1 MANAITPL
9 LDVSKTADALACG
22 YGAREIDGLRVAYE
36 SDPRV
41 GCCVYLSKYG
51 ASIDLYGDAEIKEVI
66 RALNLALSRNAAMAT
81 RAAEAA

>member
-1 MANAITPL
+1 MISAIITL
-9 LDVSKTADALACG
+9 LDTSKRNDAAACG
-22 YGAREIDGLRVAYE
+22 YDAEADGLKVAYE
-36 SDPRV
+36 SDPQV

-66 RALNLALSRNAAMAT
+66 RALNLALSRNAAKAT